1 MKLSLRNRFLLPTVV
16 LIALGMS
23 FSAFV
28 SYRYSKKAIE
38 DMAHEQIRQLT
49 DAASS
54 RISFWLNDLRL
65 NILNWSSDLTY
76 KTAVRDTY
84 LGISARKA
92 ASEKMADI
100 QKNYA
105 VFETVILFDKNGEA
119 IASGAAEISEKLN
132 VADREFF
139 QKSFKGEFF
148 ISEVISS
155 RVTGNPIVNIS
166 APVVQQDG
174 AIDGVLSVSVSV
186 STLSSIFI
194 APIRIGKSGYAF
206 IHKEGLVIA
215 HPDAQKV
222 MKHNISE
229 SVYGKKMLETDTGLI
244 TYFDSGGAE
253 MAAFSKIADINW
265 SVVVVAN
272 ADELISPAKKVRMV
286 NVFIT
291 FAIAG
296 IVGIFVFL
304 VAGSVLRP
312 LGAEPDILSEVARR
326 IADGESGFKFEEKG
340 KELTGVYRNMMQMS
354 ESLEKKALLAEQIA
368 EGDLRGK
375 ALVISDKDVLGKSL
389 EKMSGNLRKL
399 LRDVRN
405 TADLVAE
412 GADQIA
418 GSSQSLSEGTNE
430 QASSLEE
437 ITSSLVQISSQTR
450 SNAENAA
457 RAMTLAE
464 KARNTAAFGKQ
475 EMENMISA
483 MTEISESS
491 RSVAKIIK
499 VIDEIAFQTNLLSL
513 NAAVEA
519 ARAGRYGK
527 GFAVVAGEV
536 RNLAGRSSS
545 AAKDTSELIE
555 SALKKVENG
564 NRTASQTAGALEK
577 IVESS
582 VQMADLVNE
591 IASASDEQA
600 RGIEQVSQGLNQVDQ
615 VTQHNAATAQE
626 TASSA
631 TELSGQAEYL
641 RKTLSRF
648 RLREKSSKIPSQDIL
663 SPDTDGR
670 ENTDAANNADDQ
682 GSGSE
687 KLPAG
692 QHKEKAM
699 PGMNQIIRPGD
710 LISFEDEFTE
720 KYQE

>member
-1 MKLSLRNRFLLPTVV
+1 MKLSLRNRFLLPTVI
-16 LIALGMS
+16 LITAGMI
-23 FSAFV
+23 FSAFI

-38 DMAHEQIRQLT
+38 DMAYEQIRQLA
-49 DAASS
+49 DSASS
-54 RISFWLNDLRL
+54 QISFWIKGIRL
-65 NILNWSSDLTY
+65 NVLNWSGDLTY

-84 LGISARKA
+84 LGIAARKA
-92 ASEKMADI
+92 ASEKMAEL
-100 QKNYA
+100 QKNYE
-105 VFETVILFDKNGEA
+105 VFETVVLFDKNGEA
-119 IASGAAEISEKLN
+119 IASGTPEAIGKLK
-132 VADREFF
+132 VSDREFF
-139 QKSFKGEFF
+139 QKAVKGDFVF
-148 ISEVISS
+148 SEVMIS
-155 RVTGNPIVNIS
+155 RVTGNPIVTIS
-166 APVVQQDG
+166 APVVQQEVG
-174 AIDGVLSVSVSV
+174 IEGVLTVSVNV
-186 STLSSIFI
+186 NTLNSIFI

-206 IHKEGLVIA
+206 IHKDGLVIA
-215 HPDAQKV
+215 HPDKEKI

-229 SVYGKKMLETDTGLI
+229 SVYGKKMLETDAGLI
-244 TYFDSGGAE
+244 TYLDAGTEE
-253 MAAFSKIADINW
+253 MAAFNKIGEINW

-272 ADELISPAKKVRMV
+272 SDELTSPAKKIRMA
-286 NVFIT
+286 NLLIT
-291 FAIAG
+291 FAMVG
-296 IVGIFVFL
+296 IVGILVFL
-304 VAGSVLRP
+304 VAGSVIRP
-312 LGAEPDILSEVARR
+312 LGAEPEVLSEVARR
-326 IADGESGFKFEEKG
+326 IAEGESGFKFEEKG
-340 KELTGVYRNMMQMS
+340 KALTGVCLNMRQMS

-368 EGDLRGK
+368 EGDLRGT
-375 ALVISDKDVLGKSL
+375 ALVISEKDMLGRSL
-389 EKMSGNLRKL
+389 EKMSKNLRKL

-450 SNAENAA
+450 SNAENAS

-464 KARNTAAFGKQ
+464 KARNTAASGKQ

-536 RNLAGRSSS
+536 RNLAGRSSR
-545 AAKDTSELIE
+545 AAKDTAELIE

-564 NRTASQTAGALEK
+564 NRTASQTAASLDK
-577 IVESS
+577 IVASS
-582 VQMADLVNE
+582 VQMADLINE
-591 IASASDEQA
+591 IAAASEEQA

-631 TELSGQAEYL
+631 NELSAQAEYL

-648 RLREKSSKIPSQDIL
+648 RLRERGTEMPDQNAGL
-663 SPDTDGR
+663 SDTDSS
-670 ENTDAANNADDQ
+670 ENRDAANADKHIA
-682 GSGSE
+682 GSE
-687 KLPAG
+687 TPPSG
-692 QHKEKAM
+692 QQKEKAM
-699 PGMNQIIRPGD
+699 PGMAQIIRPGD
-710 LISFEDEFTE
+710 LISFENEFTE